1 MTDKKKA
8 LANVRKEI
16 DAIDEQIQDLLIR
29 RTEIVEQVRAIKH
42 GDSVKI
48 RPAREAEMMYRLTA
62 RHRGNFPKREL
73 CRIWREIIVATLSF
87 EGPFSV
93 AVIDPENEPGYWDL
107 ARDQYGSFIK
117 MTRFPSGRAVAEAV
131 RNGEASVGVVP
142 WPRRDDN
149 DPWWRYMVSQGENTP
164 KIIARLPFVP
174 GANARGTG
182 LEAAVI
188 CPIEQEP
195 TGRDRSFL
203 AVETDEEIGARRI
216 EEALNAVGVS
226 ATFVQHWH
234 DPSRPPGWIYLIEVF
249 GFIDPAGKQFPRF
262 IDGIGKSAQRILHLG
277 GYGTPLGERDVAAP
291 DEDIQDELEN

>member
-8 LANVRKEI
+8 LAGVRQEI

-29 RTEIVEQVRAIKH
+29 RTKIVEKVREIKE
-42 GDSVKI
+42 GEDVKI

-62 RHRGNFPKREL
+62 RHHGNFPKREL

-93 AVIDPENEPGYWDL
+93 AVIDPESEPGYWDI
-107 ARDQYGSFIK
+107 ARDQYGTFTK
-117 MTRFPSGRAVAEAV
+117 MNRFAYGRAVVEAV
-131 RNGEASVGVVP
+131 RKGEAAVGIVP
-142 WPRRDDN
+142 WPSRDDP
-149 DPWWRYMVSQGENTP
+149 DPWWRYMVSQAESTP
-164 KIIARLPFVP
+164 KVIARLPFVP
-174 GANARGTG
+174 GSNARGTG

-203 AVETDEEIGARRI
+203 AVETDTEIGSRRI

-226 ATFVQHWH
+226 ASAVQHWH
-234 DPSRPPGWIYLIEVF
+234 DPSRPPGWIYLVEVF
-249 GFIDPAGKQFPRF
+249 GFIDPEGKQFPRF
-262 IDGIGKSAQRILHLG
+262 IDGIGKGAQRILHLG
-277 GYGTPLGERDVAAP
+277 GYGTPLGERDVAP
-291 DEDIQDELEN
+291 SVSED

>member
-1 MTDKKKA
+1 MTDKQKA
-8 LANVRKEI
+8 LAGVRQEI

-29 RTEIVEQVRAIKH
+29 RTKIVEKVREIKE
-42 GDSVKI
+42 GEDVKI

-62 RHRGNFPKREL
+62 RHHGNFPKREL

-93 AVIDPENEPGYWDL
+93 AVIDPESEPGYWDI
-107 ARDQYGSFIK
+107 ARDQYGTFTK
-117 MTRFPSGRAVAEAV
+117 MSRFASGRSVVEAV
-131 RNGEASVGVVP
+131 RKGEAAVGIVP
-142 WPRRDDN
+142 WPSRDDH
-149 DPWWRYMVSQGENTP
+149 DPWWRYMVSQAENTP
-164 KIIARLPFVP
+164 KVIARLPFVP
-174 GANARGTG
+174 GSNARGAG

-203 AVETDEEIGARRI
+203 AVETDTEISSRRI

-226 ATFVQHWH
+226 ASAVQHWH
-234 DPSRPPGWIYLIEVF
+234 DPNRPPGWIYLVEAF

-262 IDGIGKSAQRILHLG
+262 IDGIGKGAQRILHLG
-277 GYGTPLGERDVAAP
+277 GYGTPLGARDVAAT
-291 DEDIQDELEN
+291 DKES